1 MIYSKVTYI
10 VRVKKMDIV
19 VLMVRIWL
27 NFVNSWIIV
36 RYKGIDVIIVVM
48 VELRMVVL
56 MWDIAVNVF

>member
-19 VLMVRIWL
+19 VLMVKIWL